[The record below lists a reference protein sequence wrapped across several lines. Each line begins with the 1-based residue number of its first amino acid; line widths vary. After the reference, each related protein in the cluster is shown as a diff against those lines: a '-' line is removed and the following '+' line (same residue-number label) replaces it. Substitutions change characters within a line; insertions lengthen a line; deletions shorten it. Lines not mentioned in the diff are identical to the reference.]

1 MPNPPLGRSAGRSQ
15 ITPAAQWE
23 DTRPSQTL
31 PRSQPAPAGTTG
43 KTCVVLFT
51 PTVLQPR
58 TPPPRLGIYLEDD
71 PSPKN
76 GSQDLGLLTDESQN
90 HTIDERKGSFAG
102 PQRGPEHSSLRF
114 VEKSHR
120 TGHQRPRE
128 GFTGGKMRPREEQRR
143 LPLEPEGL
151 GARCQGIWV
160 SHGWAR
166 WPLRLLANML

>member
-1 MPNPPLGRSAGRSQ
+1 MLDGARSPRQLSGRTLGQAKPCLGPSRPQPEPQGKPVSYFSRPPSSSRG
-15 ITPAAQWE
+15 P
-23 DTRPSQTL
+23 
-31 PRSQPAPAGTTG
+31 
-43 KTCVVLFT
+43 
-51 PTVLQPR
+51 
-58 TPPPRLGIYLEDD
+58 PPPRLGIYLEDD